1 MNLTVTD
8 IKIVMRGIAE
18 SFGMTNIVF
27 PEELPLGEISEERT
41 IIATSKESMG
51 KIWASCIVTMSVLV
65 PDVSNGIANLSRI
78 RAIEQKL
85 LPEFREGVV
94 GSTNGNDYSVTLQ
107 DISVEADVKLRCH
120 YVCIKLMF
128 DILNT
133 KI

>member
-18 SFGMTNIVF
+18 TLGLTNVVF
-27 PEELPLGEISEERT
+27 PEEIPLGEISEERT
-41 IIATSKESMG
+41 VIATSKESMG

-65 PDVSNGIANLSRI
+65 PDVGSGIANLSRI
-78 RAIEQKL
+78 HSLEQSL
-85 LPEFREGVV
+85 LPEFREGMV
-94 GSTNGNDYSVTLQ
+94 GSRTGNDYSVTLQ
-107 DISVEADVKLRCH
+107 DISVEADAKLRCH

-128 DILNT
+128 EILNT